1 MSRLP
6 DDLSLEDRRAYWC
19 NYDKWCALFSRAE
32 VDAQLMALSVHDIV
46 DERAVPQRDW
56 AGRSLPDRPPYGVH
70 RALGTRTTH
79 HRFVNEAGW
88 ERSESVPCSI
98 YMVPAQ
104 YQSNA
109 HTQVI
114 TAIMHERY
122 PWLTQ
127 FKCNFYALNF
137 YNSHT
142 EEFYVRTAQE
152 HGERGGH
159 RSLYVPYAAFFA
171 RDVNTI
177 IKRNEAYLKDYTRS
191 DTTWS
196 SMREDANVVAFL
208 LLV

>member
-32 VDAQLMALSVHDIV
+32 VDAQLMALSVRDIV
-46 DERAVPQRDW
+46 DERTVPLRDW
-56 AGRSLPDRPPYGVH
+56 AGRSLNGTCWQKPQQL
-70 RALGTRTTH
+70 LGSEHAYHTFH
-79 HRFVNEAGW
+79 HEGW
-88 ERSESVPCSI
+88 QRVERVPCNI

-127 FKCNFYALNF
+127 FKCSFYSLHF
-137 YNSHT
+137 YDNHT

-152 HGERGGH
+152 HGEHGGH